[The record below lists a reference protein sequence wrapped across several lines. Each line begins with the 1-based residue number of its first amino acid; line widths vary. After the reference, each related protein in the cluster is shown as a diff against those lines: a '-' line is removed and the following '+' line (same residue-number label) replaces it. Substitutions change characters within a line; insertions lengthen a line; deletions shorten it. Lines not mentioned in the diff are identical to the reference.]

1 MDSHVHSQLHLEI
14 LISSTVHTGI
24 EIIGA
29 DLVEVFLITESA
41 WMHKAALM
49 PILAMLQCLVIPV
62 LLTTHRADIPETKT
76 FGVKSNKRA
85 QL

>member
-1 MDSHVHSQLHLEI
+1 M
-14 LISSTVHTGI
+14 

-41 WMHKAALM
+41 GMHKAALV

-62 LLTTHRADIPETKT
+62 LLATHRADIPETKT
-76 FGVKSNKRA
+76 FGANTNKRA
-85 QL
+85 QLWQKAPVSFLEV